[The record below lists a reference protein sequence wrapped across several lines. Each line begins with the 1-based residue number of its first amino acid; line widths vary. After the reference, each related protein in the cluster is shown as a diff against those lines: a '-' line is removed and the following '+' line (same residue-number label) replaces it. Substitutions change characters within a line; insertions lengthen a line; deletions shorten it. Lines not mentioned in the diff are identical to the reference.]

1 MLQAYKRA
9 TLNKPLSKAP
19 IDIAI
24 RAEEIDADSYAS
36 AADTSVSEEYMDDD
50 DDDDF

>member
-9 TLNKPLSKAP
+9 TVNKPLLKAP

-36 AADTSVSEEYMDDD
+36 AADTSVSEYMDDD
-50 DDDDF
+50 DDDF